1 MRWIKDKLN
10 KKKERTQCEVK
21 WKRTRKRN
29 ETNEHKRN
37 YRGKFDWSFE
47 ALTCVRYVLT
57 SLGARFGGH
66 LIFLRNTSFF
76 SRIDRVRCRCSSFST
91 RQDERSRCVYS
102 QIVTYKFSWALLSW
116 TTETRSKKPTVKRC
130 VKQTFLCVVDE
141 TLQDNRSFR
150 FFFTHT
156 DATFTYLCATIT
168 IFPSYSIYSMD
179 ISIYIYVIYIECGA
193 IRKDSE
199 LRYSCNTHWYIDSI
213 DKWETARKEKYK

>member
-1 MRWIKDKLN
+1 MNIREIIEVSSTGLSKRWLVFAMFSQVSA
-10 KKKERTQCEVK
+10 RVLEVT
-21 WKRTRKRN
+21 W
-29 ETNEHKRN
+29 
-37 YRGKFDWSFE
+37 FS
-47 ALTCVRYVLT
+47 CVI
-57 SLGARFGGH
+57 H
-66 LIFLRNTSFF
+66 LFF

-102 QIVTYKFSWALLSW
+102 RIVTYKFSWALLSW

>member
-102 QIVTYKFSWALLSW
+102 RIVTYKFSWALLSW
-116 TTETRSKKPTVKRC
+116 QKLDRKSLLWNGVWNRHFCVWWTKRC
-130 VKQTFLCVVDE
+130 KTIVRFVFFLHILMRLLHIFVRLLQFFLHILF
-141 TLQDNRSFR
+141 TLW
-150 FFFTHT
+150 
-156 DATFTYLCATIT
+156 I
-168 IFPSYSIYSMD
+168 
-179 ISIYIYVIYIECGA
+179 
-193 IRKDSE
+193 
-199 LRYSCNTHWYIDSI
+199 
-213 DKWETARKEKYK
+213 

>member
-91 RQDERSRCVYS
+91 RQDERSRCVYIR
-102 QIVTYKFSWALLSW
+102 IVTYKFSWALLSW

-150 FFFTHT
+150 FFFY
-156 DATFTYLCATIT
+156 TYWCDFYISLCDYYNFSF
-168 IFPSYSIYSMD
+168 IFYLLYGYK
-179 ISIYIYVIYIECGA
+179 YIYM
-193 IRKDSE
+193 
-199 LRYSCNTHWYIDSI
+199 
-213 DKWETARKEKYK
+213 